1 MAKASS
7 PVRLQADLMEEAKRS
22 GQLSHRSAAEQV
34 EYWASIGR
42 TVGNLLTP
50 DALLA
55 VRTGLAKISIEPVA
69 GQAVNPTDVLANLA
83 SQRNSGQLSES
94 ISQGRTKYQASANH
108 PGLLEKVDGD
118 GSVTLG
124 QFSNGVFEPMNAA

>member
-69 GQAVNPTDVLANLA
+69 GQAVNPNDVLANLA
-83 SQRNSGQLSES
+83 SQRSSGQLSKS
-94 ISQGRTKYQASANH
+94 ISQGRTKYQASAHH
-108 PGLLEKVDGD
+108 PGLLEKIDAD

>member
-83 SQRNSGQLSES
+83 SQRNSGQLSVS
-94 ISQGRTKYQASANH
+94 TSQGRTKYQASANH